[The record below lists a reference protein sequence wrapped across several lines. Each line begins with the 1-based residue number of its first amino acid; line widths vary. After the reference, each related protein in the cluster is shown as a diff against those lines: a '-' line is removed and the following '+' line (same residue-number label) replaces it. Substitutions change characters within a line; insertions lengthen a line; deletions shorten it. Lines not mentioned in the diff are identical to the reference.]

1 MMIPE
6 NFHFLRPEWFYA
18 LLPLA
23 LLFWRLRHR
32 HAQKGSWSQVCDAHL
47 LPHLLVQPETNKRLQ
62 WLPLLL
68 LALGWFIA
76 IVALAGPAWEKQ
88 PQPVFQ
94 TSDSRIIVLDLSR
107 SMDSEDI
114 KPSRLTRAK
123 HKVLDI
129 LKQSKEGKTGLIVF
143 SNQAY
148 VVSPLT
154 QDAATIAA
162 MIPALGSEIMPR
174 QGSRPEL
181 ALEKADQL
189 LAHGGA
195 VDGDIILITD
205 GINDAAID
213 VAKSLQSK
221 GRRISVLAVGTE
233 QGAPIPTEG
242 GGFLK
247 DSQGAIVVPRLDRGA
262 LQNLANQGDGV
273 YTELRADDRDITTLL
288 AGSSQQQHLDKSEEM
303 QQTTDTW
310 REEGPWLVLL
320 LLPLAALAF
329 RRGWLGC
336 VILVVAA
343 NSLPQPAMAMEWSDL
358 WSRADQQA
366 MQLLKQGKAAE
377 AAEKFKDPAWQ
388 GQAYYQAGEYEKAA
402 EIFAQQKS
410 ADGHYNYGNAL
421 AKLGRYPEAIAAY
434 EQALAI
440 NKQHDDARFNLDLVK
455 KLLEQQEESPDNESQ
470 SKEEKE
476 EGQDGEQSG
485 QGSDTPQPSSSDE
498 AGQEGQS
505 GESSDQGDEQSSES
519 QGQQNSDDQ
528 NSQDNQNSNEQ
539 QNSEEELADQSE
551 QLTEGTPQESQEE
564 GETEQQTVPEL
575 SEEDQKSIEAERAL
589 EHWLQRVPDD
599 PSGLLR
605 RKFSREYQRQQ
616 NNQQDTEQAW

>member
-23 LLFWRLRHR
+23 LIFWRVRHR
-32 HAQKGSWSQVCDAHL
+32 HAQKGSWNQVCDAHL
-47 LPHLLVQPETNKRLQ
+47 LPHLLVQSETTKRRQ
-62 WLPLLL
+62 WLPLSL
-68 LALGWFIA
+68 LASGWLITV
-76 IVALAGPAWEKQ
+76 IALAGPAWEKQ

-107 SMDSEDI
+107 SMDAGDI
-114 KPSRLTRAK
+114 QPSRLARAK
-123 HKVLDI
+123 HKILDI
-129 LKQSKEGKTGLIVF
+129 LKQSQEGKTGLIVF

-189 LAHGGA
+189 LTSGGA
-195 VDGDIILITD
+195 IDGDIILITD
-205 GINDAAID
+205 GINEAAID
-213 VAKSLQSK
+213 VAESLQSK
-221 GRRISVLAVGTE
+221 GRRISVLAVGTP
-233 QGAPIPTEG
+233 QGAPIPVTEG

-247 DSQGAIVVPRLDRGA
+247 DNQGAIVIPRLDRSA
-262 LQNLANQGDGV
+262 LQNLANQGNGI
-273 YTELRADDRDITTLL
+273 YTELRADDRDIRALL
-288 AGSSQQQHLDKSEEM
+288 ADSQQKHLDESEDM

-320 LLPLAALAF
+320 LLPFAALAF

-336 VILVVAA
+336 VILVVTA
-343 NSLPQPAMAMEWSDL
+343 NSLPQPAMAMEWNDL
-358 WSRADQQA
+358 WSRADQQGA
-366 MQLLKQGKAAE
+366 QLLEQGQAAD
-377 AAEKFKDPAWQ
+377 AAQKFKDPAWQ
-388 GQAYYQAGEYEKAA
+388 GQAYYRAGEYKKAE
-402 EIFAQQKS
+402 EIFSEQNN
-410 ADGHYNYGNAL
+410 ADGHYNHGNAL

-440 NKQHDDARFNLDLVK
+440 NKQHDDAKFNLELVK
-455 KLLEQQEESPDNESQ
+455 KLLKQQQESPDSDSQ
-470 SKEEKE
+470 NKEDKE
-476 EGQDGEQSG
+476 EGEDGEQSK
-485 QGSDTPQPSSSDE
+485 QKSDQSEPSSNEKSE
-498 AGQEGQS
+498 
-505 GESSDQGDEQSSES
+505 QGDELSEEN
-519 QGQQNSDDQ
+519 QGQQSDDQ
-528 NSQDNQNSNEQ
+528 QESQDERSSNEQ
-539 QNSEEELADQSE
+539 QNSEEKLDDQSD
-551 QLTEGTPQESQEE
+551 QTTEGTPQEPQED
-564 GETEQQTVPEL
+564 GEPQQQAMPEL
-575 SEEDQKSIEAERAL
+575 SEDDQKSIEAERAL
-589 EHWLQRVPDD
+589 EHWLRRVPDD

-616 NNQQDTEQAW
+616 NSQEETEQAW